1 MINDLYANDQLDN
14 IYAVF
19 NGMKAGL
26 DVYDFGGYNYGY
38 GYNYSYMRKNEYTG
52 NYYDQDEKKKPSE
65 WLNKL
70 LGKLRV

>member
-1 MINDLYANDQLDN
+1 MINDLYANDQVDN

-19 NGMKAGL
+19 NGMKAGM

-52 NYYDQDEKKKPSE
+52 AYYDKEDKKHSSE
-65 WLNKL
+65 WFKKL
-70 LGKLRV
+70 LNRFRV